1 MLPKHFV
8 KGVMRRGLAQVANGT
23 KTILPYQ
30 TFEKISLDLARRVFR
45 GTKKGSR
52 GAPESELLEL
62 ALRDSFSERD
72 RSEPQIRFRGDREE
86 EGRASEGLFL
96 SSWEWV
102 KMSARTNAAN
112 AHFPRKRIR
121 SQLFA
126 ANGFLGGVVAYRRRG
141 RLDLGSITIF
151 SGEKDANE
159 GRRRVI

>member
-1 MLPKHFV
+1 MLCAEGWPK
-8 KGVMRRGLAQVANGT
+8 LVANGI

-30 TFEKISLDLARRVFR
+30 TLEKITLDLARRVFR

-112 AHFPRKRIR
+112 AHFHEKV
-121 SQLFA
+121 SE
-126 ANGFLGGVVAYRRRG
+126 ANFLPQMGFSSALLPIGVEA
-141 RLDLGSITIF
+141 D
-151 SGEKDANE
+151 
-159 GRRRVI
+159 